1 MAEKRID
8 NVYPIFY
15 IEIEESYPLALVLC
29 KLELFYLFLSIF
41 YLILNAWKCKRYI
54 LPFSIDRKISKQC
67 NANLYH
73 TQYILIKCIECHKQ
87 PWWKIY
93 LEANVCIL

>member
-29 KLELFYLFLSIF
+29 KLELFYLFPSIF
-41 YLILNAWKCKRYI
+41 YLILNSW
-54 LPFSIDRKISKQC
+54 
-67 NANLYH
+67 NARNIFKVF
-73 TQYILIKCIECHKQ
+73 Q
-87 PWWKIY
+87 
-93 LEANVCIL
+93 